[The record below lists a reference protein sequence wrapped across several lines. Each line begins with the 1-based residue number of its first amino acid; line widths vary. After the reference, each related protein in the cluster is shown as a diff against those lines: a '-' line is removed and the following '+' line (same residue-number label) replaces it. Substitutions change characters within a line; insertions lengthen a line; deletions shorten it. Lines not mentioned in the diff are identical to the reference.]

1 MRDTDAVFLGYSQ
14 AELDAQYDQTTLVPE
29 VGDYIARW
37 TEESAATKRR
47 LAPVERAYGAH
58 PDERIDLYPGHP
70 EGPVHLHVHGG
81 AWRRMSKEAAGFVAN
96 GLAGDRTTLAV
107 VNFTKAPEAGLPE
120 IVDQVRRA
128 FVWLWEHTR
137 EAGAAAPRITVSG
150 HSSGGH
156 LAGCLIDPAW
166 REGAGLPREA
176 LGGLVLASGI
186 YDLEPVLLSAR
197 NEYLHLTAAGVER
210 LSPIRRLGRDLPPVA
225 VFWGAG
231 ELAEFKRQSTAFA
244 AALRQA
250 GCTAAA
256 QELPDRNH
264 FDVYDLF
271 ADPSSP
277 IARAVRDLA

>member
-14 AELDAQYDQTTLVPE
+14 DELDAQYDQTTLVPE
-29 VGDYIARW
+29 VGDYMARW
-37 TEESAATKRR
+37 AGESAATKQRM
-47 LAPVERAYGAH
+47 APVEHAYGDH
-58 PDERIDLYPGHP
+58 PDERIDLYAGDPD
-70 EGPVHLHVHGG
+70 GPVHLHVHGG

-96 GLAGDRTTLAV
+96 GLAGDGTTLAV
-107 VNFTKAPEAGLPE
+107 VNFTKAPETGLPE
-120 IVDQVRRA
+120 IVNQVRRA
-128 FVWLWEHTR
+128 FVWLWQHTL
-137 EAGAAAPRITVSG
+137 EAGAASAHITVSG

-197 NEYLHLTAAGVER
+197 NEYLHLTAADVER
-210 LSPIRRLGRDLPPVA
+210 LSPIRRLGPDLPPVA
-225 VFWGAG
+225 VFWGDG

-244 AALRQA
+244 AALREA
-250 GCTAAA
+250 GCTVAA
-256 QELPDRNH
+256 QELPGRNH
-264 FDVYDLF
+264 FDVYDMF

-277 IARAVRDLA
+277 VVRAIRDLG